1 MSRKVIGIVVAIA
14 LAAVGTVALVSYV
27 QTAEERAQAG
37 EELVEVYVVK
47 EPIPAG
53 TSAIEIEDYVTVE
66 LVPAKV
72 QPVNSVQSLQRL
84 AGRVAAV
91 DLVVGEQLV
100 DSRFVEPADAA
111 TRAVGVIVPSGK
123 LEVTVELEQ
132 QRVIG
137 GLVSPGDTVAVLA
150 SFEPFEVSAGV
161 VEIDGEEVA
170 IPDAVADGAGTPNTT
185 QIILRKAL
193 VTAVQQSAVNGGLNR
208 DDEDEDRLNEAPA
221 DNVFLTL
228 AVDPADA
235 ERLVFTQEFGF
246 VYVALERSDVPENS
260 TEQITRG
267 NVYDE
272 PDSLTVSP

>member
-1 MSRKVIGIVVAIA
+1 MIGIVVAIA

-27 QTAEERAQAG
+27 RTAEERAQAG
-37 EELVEVYVVK
+37 EELVEVYVVD
-47 EPIPAG
+47 ETIPAG
-53 TSAIEIEDYVTVE
+53 TSATELEDYVKVE

-72 QPVNSVQSLQRL
+72 QPENSVQSLQRL
-84 AGRVAAV
+84 EGRVAAV
-91 DLVVGEQLV
+91 ELVVGEQLV

-111 TRAVGVIVPSGK
+111 TRAVGVIVPTGK
-123 LEVTVELEQ
+123 LELTVELEQ

-137 GLVSPGDTVAVLA
+137 GLVSPGDTVAVFA

-170 IPDAVADGAGTPNTT
+170 IPDAVAAGAGTPNTT

-193 VTAVQQSAVNGGLNR
+193 VTAVQQSAASGGLND
-208 DDEDEDRLNEAPA
+208 DDEDKDRLNNAPA
-221 DNVFLTL
+221 DNVFVTL
-228 AVDPADA
+228 AIDPADA
-235 ERLVFTQEFGF
+235 ERVVFTQEFGRI
-246 VYVALERSDVPENS
+246 YVALERSDVPENP

>member
-1 MSRKVIGIVVAIA
+1 MSRKVIGLVVAIA

-27 QTAEERAQAG
+27 RTAEERAQAG
-37 EELVEVYVVK
+37 EQLVEVYVVS
-47 EPIPAG
+47 ETIPAG
-53 TSAIEIEDYVTVE
+53 TPAGEVEDFVTIE

-72 QPVNSVQSLQRL
+72 QAGNSVQSLQRL
-84 AGRVAAV
+84 EGRVASV
-91 DLVVGEQLV
+91 DLVAGEQLV

-111 TRAVGVIVPSGK
+111 MREVGVIVPPGK
-123 LEVTVELEQ
+123 LELTVELEQ

-137 GLVSPGDTVAVLA
+137 GLLAPGDTVAVIA

-170 IPDAVADGAGTPNTT
+170 IPDSVADGAGTPNTS

-193 VTAVQQSAVNGGLNR
+193 VTAVQQRAGSI
-208 DDEDEDRLNEAPA
+208 DEDEDRLNEAPRA
-221 DNVFLTL
+221 DVFVTL

-235 ERLVFTQEFGF
+235 ERVVFTREFGLI
-246 VYVALERSDVPENS
+246 YLALERSDVPENP
-260 TEQITRG
+260 TQQITRG